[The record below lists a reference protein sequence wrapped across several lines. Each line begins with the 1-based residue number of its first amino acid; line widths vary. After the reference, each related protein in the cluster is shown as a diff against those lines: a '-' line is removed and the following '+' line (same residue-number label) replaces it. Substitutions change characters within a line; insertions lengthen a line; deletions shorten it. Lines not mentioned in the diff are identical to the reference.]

1 MENLNAKWREQL
13 SEKGI
18 SEAQLQEQLENFKK
32 GFPFARLTG
41 AAVEDDGVL
50 VFGEEQRENYRR
62 LYREKAS
69 SESILKFVPASGAAT
84 RMFKNLYAFY
94 EKLKASSV
102 AEEPA
107 ADVREFFDN
116 LHRYAFYN
124 ELDEAVKKIS
134 GAD

>member
-1 MENLNAKWREQL
+1 M
-13 SEKGI
+13 
-18 SEAQLQEQLENFKK
+18 QEQLKNFKK

-94 EKLKASSV
+94 EKLKTSST
-102 AEEPA
+102 AEEPT

-134 GAD
+134 GADLFFSLFNFNLQNKKIHIPPI